1 MALELKY
8 YSECDMAL
16 AIDTM
21 TDFLIDFG
29 AKEVP
34 HTNKN
39 YFAHAVG
46 VYRDMRKWQA
56 DDEVCR
62 AAMFHS
68 IYGTEGFQT
77 LTLPLNRRG
86 ELRDLIGARA
96 EKLVYANCAMQRQ
109 AFYCAVAEYDDH
121 YRIPDRL
128 AGGWLELTRCDF
140 EDLMRLHLCDFLE
153 LVERTA
159 MWDYERSTMALMSE
173 RLGGVM
179 RQAYLDTFAREPQL
193 D

>member
-1 MALELKY
+1 
-8 YSECDMAL
+8 MAL
-16 AIDTM
+16 AINTM

-34 HTNKN
+34 HTKKN

-46 VYRDMRKWQA
+46 VYRDMKKFQA

-77 LTLPLNRRG
+77 LTLPLNRRE
-86 ELRDLIGARA
+86 ELRDLIGVRA
-96 EKLVYANCAMQRQ
+96 ENLVYANCAMERQ
-109 AFYCAVAEYDDH
+109 AFYRAVTDGDDR

-128 AGGWLELTRCDF
+128 TGAWLELSRSEF

-153 LVERTA
+153 LVARTA
-159 MWDYERSTMALMSE
+159 MWDYERSTMQLMSE
-173 RLGGVM
+173 RLGGAM
-179 RQAYLDTFAREPQL
+179 RQAYLDTFAAEPQL